1 MVAVIAKELISDAN
15 LILFSGLM
23 LLGAAAYKISDLFDE
38 PGREVSEISRSK
50 IETAAVSTTK
60 TVPPRTT
67 AVLERSTEPA
77 FLLLDINAATAEE
90 LTQLKGIG
98 EHIAAE
104 IVKYRISSGGFK
116 NIEEIMNVSGI
127 GEATF
132 NDISSHIYVI
142 DPVYEPATTEAVPV
156 VTEPEQYIESEE
168 PTYTVTLGDVAPIDL
183 NTADLET
190 LMLLPNVDEEAASA
204 ILALREQLGEYK
216 SIYEL
221 LYVDKLTQ
229 KEVSE
234 IAEYVFVEEQAENN
248 E

>member
-1 MVAVIAKELISDAN
+1 VAVIAKELISDAN

>member
-1 MVAVIAKELISDAN
+1 
-15 LILFSGLM
+15 M

-38 PGREVSEISRSK
+38 PGREVSEISRAK

-156 VTEPEQYIESEE
+156 VTEPEQYVVTEPEQYIESEE